1 MTIATGKS
9 IIVSAPSGAGK
20 TTIVH
25 HLLSQDIGLEFSV
38 SATSRPMRANEVD
51 GKDYH
56 FLSVEE
62 FKTRIAAGEFVEY
75 EEVYPGRFYGTLRS
89 ELERIWSNGHH
100 AIFDVDVVG
109 GLDLKQVYQTNA
121 LALFVAPPSL
131 NALELRLYG
140 RNTETV
146 ESLRM
151 RIDKAA
157 HEMTFQDRFDA
168 VIVNDDR
175 DRACNDA
182 AKLVRAF
189 LQGSLASHPTQR
201 NA

>member
-1 MTIATGKS
+1 MTTATGKS

-25 HLLSQDIGLEFSV
+25 HLLSLDIGLEFSV

-62 FKTRIAAGEFVEY
+62 FKARIAAGEFVEY

-89 ELERIWSNGHH
+89 ELERIWTNGHH

-109 GLDLKQVYQTNA
+109 GLDLKEVYQTHA

-175 DRACNDA
+175 DRACLEA
-182 AKLVRAF
+182 SKLVRTF
-189 LQGSLASHPTQR
+189 LASTPAPNTPLR
-201 NA
+201 NP

>member
-1 MTIATGKS
+1 VTTATGKS

-25 HLLSQDIGLEFSV
+25 HLLSLDIGLEFSV

-56 FLSVEE
+56 FLSVKE
-62 FKTRIAAGEFVEY
+62 FKSRIAAGEFVEY

-89 ELERIWSNGHH
+89 ELERIWTNGHH

-109 GLDLKQVYQTNA
+109 GLDLKKVYQATA

-157 HEMTFQDRFDA
+157 HEITFQDRFDA

-175 DRACNDA
+175 DRACLEA
-182 AKLVRAF
+182 SKLVRTF
-189 LQGSLASHPTQR
+189 LASTPAPNTPLR
-201 NA
+201 NT

>member
-1 MTIATGKS
+1 M
-9 IIVSAPSGAGK
+9 
-20 TTIVH
+20 
-25 HLLSQDIGLEFSV
+25 
-38 SATSRPMRANEVD
+38 
-51 GKDYH
+51 
-56 FLSVEE
+56 
-62 FKTRIAAGEFVEY
+62 
-75 EEVYPGRFYGTLRS
+75 
-89 ELERIWSNGHH
+89 
-100 AIFDVDVVG
+100 DVVG
-109 GLDLKQVYQTNA
+109 GLDLKEVYQTHA

-175 DRACNDA
+175 DRACLEA
-182 AKLVRAF
+182 SKLVRTF
-189 LQGSLASHPTQR
+189 LASTPAPNTPLR
-201 NA
+201 NP

>member
-25 HLLSQDIGLEFSV
+25 HLLSLDIGLEFSV

-62 FKTRIAAGEFVEY
+62 FKSRIAAGEFVEY

-109 GLDLKQVYQTNA
+109 GLDLKEVYQTNA

-131 NALELRLYG
+131 DALELRLYG
-140 RNTETV
+140 RKTETV

-175 DRACNDA
+175 DRACREA
-182 AKLVRAF
+182 SKLVRTF
-189 LQGSLASHPTQR
+189 LASSLAPDTPLRTS
-201 NA
+201 

>member
-1 MTIATGKS
+1 VTTATGKS

-25 HLLSQDIGLEFSV
+25 HLLSLDIGLEFSV

-62 FKTRIAAGEFVEY
+62 FKARIHAGEFVEY

-175 DRACNDA
+175 DRACQEA
-182 AKLVRAF
+182 SRLVRTF
-189 LQGSLASHPTQR
+189 LAGTPATNTPLR